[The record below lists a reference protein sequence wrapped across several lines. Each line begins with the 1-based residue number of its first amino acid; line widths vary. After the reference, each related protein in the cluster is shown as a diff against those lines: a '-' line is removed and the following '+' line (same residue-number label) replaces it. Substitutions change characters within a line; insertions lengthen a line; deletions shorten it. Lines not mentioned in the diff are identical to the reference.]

1 MKQTKKTTS
10 KTQTNHKNYFNPY
23 ESSVRPI
30 PRNTAKPEKRRTY
43 DSNHISGLRTD
54 NSVKKKSTNH
64 SEGAAKKPVKKPV
77 PIQKEK
83 IKRTK
88 PKRTSQPVRTPQGI
102 SKSYTTSVRQSSPE
116 QRRMEMREKKTKLT
130 KSQRMR
136 LKKQRQRRAAV
147 RVIFVMCLTIGIVWG
162 GLEIKEGLKKPEISY
177 QTVKKGTLDMSTL
190 LEGVIFRNEKIIES
204 EEEGYA
210 KYLVADGEKVEKDGL
225 IYALVD
231 ESKLEAS
238 TTAKEEIESQIY
250 NEADKKQAL
259 STNQDLRYS
268 IDEGLKNDIETFYNN
283 RYDMSTNPVY
293 TLRSK
298 LESSIASRTTIYVA
312 EQVVSNQEAVAQRK
326 ELEKNI
332 QNYQKGKLS
341 KEPGIVSYHMDGFE
355 TENALATIQEMDYA
369 AYTKYRKADG
379 AVNLAPS
386 EIKQAVPLYKL
397 ILDNSWYIVT
407 YIDTKEDQWDI
418 GQSYP
423 FNFDEINSG
432 SIRCS
437 LVSKKEEENRTQLVF
452 KSSEQI
458 EHLLTSRHVTFTMG
472 EKEVTGLKIPLE
484 SKVQLN
490 IIKIPKEYVTTENNE
505 TGVYRQKGQVVEF
518 VPITIY
524 QKQEEAIEA
533 IQDLEQ
539 TNGLNLN
546 DILVKTDTETTYQL
560 TESEVKDGVF
570 VINNQMAQFVPVEIL
585 AQNSEYALVK
595 YNNKSR
601 LKEMDKIISN
611 PRSIKNGQLLE
622 DMNIKNE

>member
-10 KTQTNHKNYFNPY
+10 KTQTNHKSYFNPY
-23 ESSVRPI
+23 ESSVRHLPKD
-30 PRNTAKPEKRRTY
+30 RATREKRRTY
-43 DSNHISGLRTD
+43 DSNHMSGPRTD
-54 NSVKKKSTNH
+54 NPVGKKSAPHSKSTPKKAVKKSASIPTHK
-64 SEGAAKKPVKKPV
+64 VKKV
-77 PIQKEK
+77 PS
-83 IKRTK
+83 
-88 PKRTSQPVRTPQGI
+88 KRTSQSVRTSQGI
-102 SKSYTTSVRQSSPE
+102 SKSYMTSAKQASPE
-116 QRRMEMREKKTKLT
+116 QRRMEMRKKKTALT
-130 KSQRMR
+130 KSQRIR
-136 LKKQRQRRAAV
+136 LKKQRQRRMV
-147 RVIFVMCLTIGIVWG
+147 IRVIFVMCLTVGLVWG
-162 GLEIKEGLKKPEISY
+162 GLGIKEGVKKPEISY
-177 QTVKKGTLDMSTL
+177 QTVKQGTLDMSTL
-190 LEGVIFRNEKIIES
+190 LEGVIFRNEKIISS

-250 NEADKKQAL
+250 NEADKKKSL
-259 STNQDLRYS
+259 SSNQDLRYS
-268 IDEGLKNDIETFYNN
+268 IDQGLKNAVETFYNN

-326 ELEKNI
+326 ELEQNI
-332 QNYQKGKLS
+332 ENYQKGKLS
-341 KEPGIVSYHMDGFE
+341 KEPGIVSYHMDGLE
-355 TENALATIQEMDYA
+355 TENALAAIQDMDYA
-369 AYTKYRKADG
+369 TYTKYRKADG

-407 YIDTKEDQWDI
+407 YIDTKDDQWVI

-437 LVSKKEEENRTQLVF
+437 LISKKEEENRTQLVF
-452 KSSEQI
+452 KCSEQI
-458 EHLLTSRHVTFTMG
+458 EHLLASRHVTFTMG
-472 EKEVTGLKIPLE
+472 EKEVTGLQIPLE
-484 SKVQLN
+484 SKVQIN
-490 IIKIPKEYVTTENNE
+490 TIKIPKEYVTSGNDEK
-505 TGVYRQKGQVVEF
+505 GVYRQKEQAVEF

-524 QKQEEAIEA
+524 QKQEETVEV

-539 TNGLNLN
+539 ANGLQVN
-546 DILVKTDTETTYQL
+546 DILVKTDTEETYEL
-560 TESEVKDGVF
+560 TESEVKEGVF
-570 VINNQMAQFVPVEIL
+570 VINNQMAQFVPIEIL

-595 YNNKSR
+595 YNNSSR

-611 PRSIKNGQLLE
+611 PKSIKNGQLLE